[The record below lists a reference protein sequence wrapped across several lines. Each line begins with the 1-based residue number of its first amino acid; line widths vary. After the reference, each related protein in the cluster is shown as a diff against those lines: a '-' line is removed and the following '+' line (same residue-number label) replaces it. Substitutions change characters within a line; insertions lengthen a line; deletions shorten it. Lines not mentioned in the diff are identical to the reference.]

1 MDFNILE
8 KKENLLLERKEIRF
22 EVSYAGV
29 TPSFEDVRKELVKK
43 LKSDEKLTVL
53 DAVYQQYGAHK
64 AKGYAKVYDNEA
76 AMKVELKHKLVK
88 NFEPKKKEAAGGEP
102 GAKEAPKEDAAK
114 PFEAEKPA
122 AEKTAKPSKPEAAKP
137 AAEKPAAEKTAKP
150 PKPEAAKPAAEK
162 PAKPKAEKDKKEG

>member
-8 KKENLLLERKEIRF
+8 KKENLLIERKEIRF

-53 DAVYQQYGAHK
+53 DAVHQQYGAHK

-76 AMKVELKHKLVK
+76 AMKVELKHKLAK
-88 NFEPKKKEAAGGEP
+88 NFEPKKKEGAGQEVV
-102 GAKEAPKEDAAK
+102 AKEAPKPDAAK
-114 PFEAEKPA
+114 PSKPEAAKPVAEKP
-122 AEKTAKPSKPEAAKP
+122 EKPSKPEAAKP
-137 AAEKPAAEKTAKP
+137 AAEKSAKP
-150 PKPEAAKPAAEK
+150 SKPEAAKPQAEK